1 VLAVATVLLEVFA
14 PQAIGIF
21 NSNPELLAVAVP
33 GMRIF
38 LSALIL
44 VGPGIMFLMTFQGL
58 SRGWTAIA
66 LSMVRQVGL
75 LLPAL
80 LILPHLLG
88 INGAWIAL
96 PISDAGGTIVAGL
109 WLYREYRLQK
119 RSGIW
124 ETPPISG
131 SGPEPMSAELPSMD

>member
-1 VLAVATVLLEVFA
+1 
-14 PQAIGIF
+14 
-21 NSNPELLAVAVP
+21 
-33 GMRIF
+33 
-38 LSALIL
+38 
-44 VGPGIMFLMTFQGL
+44 
-58 SRGWTAIA
+58 
-66 LSMVRQVGL
+66 MVRQVGL